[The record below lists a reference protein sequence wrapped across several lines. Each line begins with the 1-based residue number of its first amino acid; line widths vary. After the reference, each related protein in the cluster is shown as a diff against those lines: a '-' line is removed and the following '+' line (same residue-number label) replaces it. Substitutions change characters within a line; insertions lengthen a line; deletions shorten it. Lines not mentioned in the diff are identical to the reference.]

1 MARRHRPWSVIALL
15 VAATGCARPAPSAVA
30 IAEPVAPPPRPA
42 SEKPVELPDKSAKS
56 EGAEPDEGIGDDS
69 ADRMSAWVGSRRGW
83 LGVELEA
90 TGSNEAGVRVL
101 RVVPRSPAEQVGLK
115 SGDLIVR
122 IDNENVG
129 LPADVVRIVSSSPA
143 GKRVSLMTKRA
154 GQDRLVAATLGSFP
168 EGDDLLRMTFIGQQ
182 APPFEMLKTAQGNM
196 SPSLGAHRGKV
207 LVIEFWA
214 SWCVACRAL
223 LPHLNQ
229 WHSQYGARGLRVVG
243 VTAESVERA
252 ALSANQLGMEYP
264 ILADESG
271 QTTRTYHANALPTV
285 FVVDRQG
292 MVRDLMVGYDA
303 RRVAELDTLLGRLLA
318 E

>member
-1 MARRHRPWSVIALL
+1 
-15 VAATGCARPAPSAVA
+15 
-30 IAEPVAPPPRPA
+30 
-42 SEKPVELPDKSAKS
+42 
-56 EGAEPDEGIGDDS
+56 
-69 ADRMSAWVGSRRGW
+69 
-83 LGVELEA
+83 
-90 TGSNEAGVRVL
+90 
-101 RVVPRSPAEQVGLK
+101 VGLK
-115 SGDLIVR
+115 SGDVIVR
-122 IDNENVG
+122 IDNESVG
-129 LPADVVRIVSSSPA
+129 QPGDVVRIVSSSPA
-143 GKRVSLMTKRA
+143 GKRVSLMTKRG

-182 APPFEMLKTAQGNM
+182 APAFEMLQTAQGNM
-196 SPSLGAHRGKV
+196 SPSLAAHRGKV

-214 SWCVACRAL
+214 PWCVACRAL

-292 MVRDLMVGYDA
+292 TVRDLMVGYDA